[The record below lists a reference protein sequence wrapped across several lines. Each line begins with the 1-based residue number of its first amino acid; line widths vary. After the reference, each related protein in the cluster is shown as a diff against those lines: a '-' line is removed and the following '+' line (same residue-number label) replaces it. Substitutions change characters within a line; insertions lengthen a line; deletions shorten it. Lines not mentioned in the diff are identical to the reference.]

1 MELFPCSVFHFT
13 QWELIFAKYD
23 EAWHACSGGTFVI
36 THGSFY
42 PSIWHSKAII
52 EKVKNYTKRQSMMLL
67 SPIHQRRNHVLTT
80 LAAFAVCPLCGAFLL
95 SWNVDIGS
103 IPQLRWSSS
112 IGHMWADQS
121 GPHHRTSA
129 SGISYPAAEANPASC
144 LASIG
149 KHGNTEKYPKDLLQ
163 KLSYIYIYIICMYI
177 HSKSFGATTKCSQP
191 PVQRCAVVCDHSNRG
206 WVKTRMLPAK
216 KNGND
221 AWSDTPNQQK

>member
-1 MELFPCSVFHFT
+1 MFRRDIRDHSRVFLPQHLTFKSHHWKSKKLHKKTINDVAQPHTSKEEPCSHNSCSVCRLPFVRRVPAVLECRYWLHSSASLVFKHRP
-13 QWELIFAKYD
+13 
-23 EAWHACSGGTFVI
+23 HVSG
-36 THGSFY
+36 SEW
-42 PSIWHSKAII
+42 SA
-52 EKVKNYTKRQSMMLL
+52 
-67 SPIHQRRNHVLTT
+67 
-80 LAAFAVCPLCGAFLL
+80 
-95 SWNVDIGS
+95 
-103 IPQLRWSSS
+103 SSS
-112 IGHMWADQS
+112 
-121 GPHHRTSA
+121 HRTSA

-163 KLSYIYIYIICMYI
+163 KLSYVYIYIICMYI
-177 HSKSFGATTKCSQP
+177 HSKSFGATRKCSQP